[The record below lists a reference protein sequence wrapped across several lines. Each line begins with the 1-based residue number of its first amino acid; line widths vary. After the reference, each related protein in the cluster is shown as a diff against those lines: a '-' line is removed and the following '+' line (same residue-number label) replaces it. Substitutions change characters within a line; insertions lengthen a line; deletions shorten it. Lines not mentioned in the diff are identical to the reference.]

1 MNQYHRLLI
10 SNRGLGEFKARPMG
24 DDSATIYLY
33 DSIVG
38 NDLEAELFGGVG
50 PEQFAR
56 TVAGVKAATLNL
68 RVNSPG
74 GSVFAAR
81 TMAQALKDF
90 PGKVVA
96 HVDGLAASAASFLI
110 MAADEI
116 VMAEGS
122 FLMIHNA
129 WSIALGNADGLRQ
142 EADLLDAIDNSL
154 VKTYA
159 KRTGA
164 AKEEI
169 RAMMSAETW
178 LEADEAVAK
187 GFANSMVDADVQA
200 CKQWDLSAYKNAPA
214 TQAKAEVSEVDD
226 EDVTPE
232 ETTGQLNEHDMRK
245 RRIDLARRALLT
257 RLTD

>member
-33 DSIVG
+33 DAIVG
-38 NDLEAELFGGVG
+38 NDLEADLFGGVG

-122 FLMIHNA
+122 FIMIHNA

-142 EADLLDAIDNSL
+142 EADLLDSIDNSL

-159 KRTGA
+159 KRTGMG
-164 AKEEI
+164 KEEI
-169 RAMMSAETW
+169 MSMMNAETW
-178 LEADEAVAK
+178 LDSDEAVAK
-187 GFANSMVDADVQA
+187 GFANSTVDSEIQNA
-200 CKQWDLSAYKNAPA
+200 KHWDLSAYKNAPS
-214 TQAKAEVSEVDD
+214 TQAQAEASEADD
-226 EDVTPE
+226 EDETPE
-232 ETTGQLNEHDMRK
+232 ETIGQINEHDMRK